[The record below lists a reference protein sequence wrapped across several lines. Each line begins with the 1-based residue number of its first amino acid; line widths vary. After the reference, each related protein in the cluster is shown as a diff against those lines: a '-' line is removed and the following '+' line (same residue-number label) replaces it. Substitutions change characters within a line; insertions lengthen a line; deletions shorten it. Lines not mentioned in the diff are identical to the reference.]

1 MAGQLRGALAEV
13 DILRSENSS
22 RNRLIHSLQVLPL
35 PLPSMPKV
43 TLHLWYLAIT
53 GGGGREKFTLR
64 YPHFF
69 VGVQGVFP
77 ESDFCHF
84 YIGDFFLQSPICVTS
99 QSTDCSFLT
108 SEQFQSDWVGIQS
121 FLL

>member
-53 GGGGREKFTLR
+53 GGGGERN
-64 YPHFF
+64 
-69 VGVQGVFP
+69 
-77 ESDFCHF
+77 
-84 YIGDFFLQSPICVTS
+84 
-99 QSTDCSFLT
+99 
-108 SEQFQSDWVGIQS
+108 
-121 FLL
+121 LL